1 MNTFGD
7 RLRMAIKESGKN
19 QRMLAE
25 AVGVNPSAISQYCI
39 GAFSPGPR
47 TVKAICDALDI
58 NETWLRTGEGPM
70 MRETPRTIV
79 DELAKAYN
87 LTPAVTRLLD
97 ALAQAF
103 VELDEDQAD
112 RILQRLRTALAAS
125 DSVARVEGQAVR
137 EAMNAEGPDEAGH
150 SNVMAGNQAE

>member
-1 MNTFGD
+1 MAFGNALLYALKARGKTRTDLAREIEVTPAFISALCLEKTTASD
-7 RLRMAIKESGKN
+7 RTI
-19 QRMLAE
+19 
-25 AVGVNPSAISQYCI
+25 CD
-39 GAFSPGPR
+39 
-47 TVKAICDALDI
+47 ICDALDI

-137 EAMNAEGPDEAGH
+137 EAMNAECPDEAGH
-150 SNVMAGNQAE
+150 SGVMAENRAE

>member
-1 MNTFGD
+1 MEGRIKAVRIMNGMNQAE
-7 RLRMAIKESGKN
+7 MAERI
-19 QRMLAE
+19 
-25 AVGVNPSAISQYCI
+25 GVTVASISAYETGIRNPSNTTIA
-39 GAFSPGPR
+39 
-47 TVKAICDALDI
+47 VICEKFDI

-150 SNVMAGNQAE
+150 SDVMAGNRAE

>member
-1 MNTFGD
+1 MDTFGT
-7 RLRMAIKESGKN
+7 RLKAH
-19 QRMLAE
+19 LAE
-25 AVGVNPSAISQYCI
+25 NGIKQIDIAKRIGITSASMSQFCNDI
-39 GAFSPGPR
+39 ASPGPR

-97 ALAQAF
+97 AIAQAF
-103 VELDEDQAD
+103 IELGEDQAD

-125 DSVARVEGQAVR
+125 DSVARVDGQAVR
-137 EAMNAEGPDEAGH
+137 EAINAEGPDEAGH
-150 SNVMAGNQAE
+150 SGVMAGNQAE